1 MPKNIFP
8 IQRKKEMSSASLNFK
23 GEPIIKSD
31 APNNVR
37 AVPMTAPKSYI
48 PWTEN
53 KELKKQESELT
64 SKKTE
69 LLNMSRYFTRA
80 EEINKRSPLLR
91 QAQMKALNS
100 SYGITDEAAYNSF
113 VEKYNKSYED
123 TERLMK
129 KYNLAVDNEKTRY
142 NLWLSSLRNPLDVKK
157 ELDDIDN
164 ALWSAENRRGVAG
177 DTIVGKEL
185 DAEIASLQEKRKLLQ
200 QEQSDTSSHY
210 YASIKNRPDFDK
222 KSKWDGKLD
231 SFNTKKDRVTMDNGR
246 PIEAYATDEEVQ
258 IYNYLKNTEGI
269 AAATAYLKYMSDT
282 WTRRK
287 AGELVEATEKFPTVI
302 EQASKATQSLGAGV
316 QRAGQGMYSAATGK
330 TVNPTA
336 NQYAKQYYAE
346 KSNLLGK
353 VVYDIAESIG
363 NMAPG
368 ILLSAVTGNPTA
380 GLVSIGVSSG
390 GNAYNEARKNGASKA
405 DAYAYGTLVGTSE
418 AILGKVLGGISS
430 LGGGKIGTAVA
441 AKLNAADKAFL
452 AVAGK
457 LAANGISEGVEE
469 GLQTILE
476 PIFATM
482 VLDEKYKPAQFSDVV
497 YSALLGFLSAGFL
510 EGSNTTAEYFNSPL
524 DQKVIDKYISDG
536 EKAAENSLERAI
548 FDDIKSK
555 LSANPNAQIT
565 GFDVGRIA
573 RYYKDTRKAEKK
585 ANKELKKTLIETS
598 ENETTPSTPAE
609 APATP
614 QSEEQFAEFEEATP
628 VSTFSE
634 YSNKAPLD
642 KQKTSTSEKKSNS
655 FYISKN
661 TDGDYFVDVTEDILD
676 TNNGESIART
686 LQRVISEK
694 FNNLISANGQK
705 IQINKTTNDE
715 FRDSNS
721 ARTVLKTSQAAY
733 EDKLRTIA
741 NADEIIKAAKNWINE
756 ELKHTRKDD
765 IVSFGRGEILY
776 RVGSNGYS
784 ANVLVGIRKNGAAVL
799 YDLINI
805 TEKEIVEAPVTR
817 ANPMDS
823 PRRQNTSTDTNYTTP
838 SSQSQPLKSTIP
850 TVSRDGIEIKPET
863 DPEVQS
869 RIASAKDELERT
881 GILSGASDTT
891 INTVR
896 RLSKLL
902 KTDIR
907 FEAVPDIV
915 GKDGKAYNQ
924 NGRYDHDDGIIYINM
939 GSGTDTYTQIIAHE
953 FTHSIE
959 GTDLY
964 TKLEKYARKF
974 HNGKAGEGAFNA
986 NAREILEQYRAA
998 GKDYDIR
1005 KAQAEVVSNYVANE
1019 LLNNEAN
1026 IELLVK
1032 ENRTLAEK
1040 LKDVVDKVLSI
1051 IGKDGTKKEVQTKAK
1066 LTRMSKLLGD
1076 ALKVRDS
1083 RTDKTSDIKSR
1094 YKELRRKIL
1103 SEEISQ
1109 EDYEA
1114 ELDELDN
1121 EALSMGLDLVEL
1133 MKGGESY
1140 YINKTF
1146 ASEIDEWVKAKKTE
1160 GDFFIL
1166 GSTGDVLQGLGAI
1179 ESDIYMMSSKI
1190 NEILSKH
1197 PEMTIEEIKKIPQIL
1212 ENPILILKS
1221 KNIGRNNKQNT
1232 RLVIFGTAKAKD
1244 GNKILS
1250 VLDLRPIEN
1259 NLAINDMQKVSSAY
1273 TKDVNPVDFVKDSLV
1288 VYADKKATAKLLR
1301 TIGFKMPIELQQSG
1315 YIGSISYNGQNVKIS
1330 GESFSSVF
1338 KEKESNSDSYSI
1350 TPEKAAEESIDK
1362 STSDVSVVTR
1372 LPIQSL
1378 GKLRAV
1384 EKGLRKVI
1392 GDIYKIKYA
1401 RVDELKPAIRKLT
1414 EKYLSDGK
1422 ITAEDIAEFTDFIKN
1437 TFDIDST
1444 KEDTNRVRYQLNE
1457 AITEDLKYIRDFF
1470 KQLEKDAN
1478 AQPEWVQESR
1488 KESAK
1493 RFSNKKIRE
1502 FRNWVRDEFSVPESE
1517 KETLD
1522 ALIAN
1527 VVARIENGTV
1537 PKEIIDAFFEAVF
1550 NSAEVTEEREKLYD
1564 EFTKQVL
1571 GLARDV
1577 TTSQKYAQG
1586 TTTVEQEMEV
1596 ETNDVDVDELL
1607 EVMEKMKK
1615 ERKKMLSVRGRT
1627 ILSKKDEGALRAILD
1642 GHITVDQLSDEYNK
1656 KDIEAIYEASK
1667 EYTRLKNIV
1676 DEQRRQIHK
1685 RRYDMARKYL
1695 ADGDI
1700 LTGFRDRNHGLLY
1713 MLNPM
1718 ERNLRYVGKRSQL
1731 SEDLIDAYIKP
1742 IKRANQKA
1750 ILYKN
1755 SIVQKIEAL
1764 KLSRKIKAGD
1774 EFSEAYAVQFVG
1786 EAENNIKYLKKL
1798 NDNRATKDGHTLEE
1812 WQTMLDNFWKV
1823 NPSIDRNKINNAVDV
1838 FHEIYDDL
1846 FEKMNEARVRNGYE
1860 PISYRQGY
1868 FPHFSP
1874 KESNDILA
1882 QFGKALG
1889 ITVEFSGLPTDINGL
1904 TQNFRPGMRY
1914 QAFANERLGFETVFD
1929 AVEGLHR
1936 YLDTATDVIYQTDN
1950 ICNLRALAQQI
1961 RYQASD
1967 EGKRKRED
1975 FIRARTD
1982 LDETERA
1989 AVLDR
1994 IHEGGKYTL
2003 SNFVNDLEEYTN
2015 LLAGKKSKWDRG
2027 AEALLGRNIYGLM
2040 KSISGKIAANM
2051 VAWNVGSWLTNFIPL
2066 VQGATGLDTKHML
2079 IGMKETILNC
2089 HKADGFESQSVW
2101 LTTRRGSEELLKRY
2115 ELTNIPTTKIGK
2127 ALDKEAIHK
2136 IGRALDKSAEIGM
2149 IPMEAID
2156 MFVSNT
2162 LVRGRYHQNMDKG
2175 MDSES
2180 ALKEADSWV
2189 AGIMADRSKGG
2200 LPTIFGA
2207 TNPMVKLLTQFQVEV
2222 ANQIGFFY
2230 SDVLELDM
2238 PKDLRDKE
2246 AKAIVLAIAKYIIG
2260 AYLYN
2265 ELYEFLTGRRPALDP
2280 LGIINDSIGDFS
2292 GKKLRDPVDAIVSL
2306 AKGENFLD
2314 EAYKM
2319 PLGEAMWEFTM
2330 ELAEETPFVGGLL
2343 GGGRI
2348 PISSALPSASNMV
2361 KSVGKD
2367 GALRKIGKELLK
2379 PVTYSVLPGGGG
2391 QISKTV
2397 KGISAVA
2404 QGGKYGKDNKGRE
2417 ILQYPITP
2425 NPWTAFQSAVFGP
2438 TATKGGREWINSN
2451 FKSSLSYVETKA
2463 YKEAVY
2469 EGLTQDD
2476 AYDLIETVS
2485 SAGDKNSQKIAALNK
2500 AKVPQ
2505 NVKRAVYDQMFLS
2518 ESPNKVATLNALDKV
2533 GAYRDIIIDFML
2545 EHPDVSSQ
2553 EELMSIWGDKI
2564 KTGRIVGSESS
2575 FTKQEKAAIL
2585 QTVLPNTKNN
2595 PYWPE
2600 LKESVYY
2607 VVHPDVKLEDEEKKR
2622 NKK

>member
-1 MPKNIFP
+1 MNSPL
-8 IQRKKEMSSASLNFK
+8 SFK
-23 GEPIIKSD
+23 GEALPISD

-53 KELKKQESELT
+53 KDFKAQEAELNKRSSEL
-64 SKKTE
+64 
-69 LLNMSRYFTRA
+69 SRYSKYFERA
-80 EEINKRSPLLR
+80 EELSKRSPILR

-100 SYGITDEAAYNSF
+100 QYGISDEESFNRFINDYAALVS
-113 VEKYNKSYED
+113 D
-123 TERLMK
+123 TEKLTK
-129 KYNLAVDNEKTRY
+129 KYNLAAENEATRY
-142 NLWLSSLRNPLDVKK
+142 KLWQSSLRPYAEVQS
-157 ELDDIDN
+157 DID
-164 ALWSAENRRGVAG
+164 ALDSETFELERQRSENLKNNMVNDGMFKSPTLQNSVL
-177 DTIVGKEL
+177 TEEGKKAN
-185 DAEIASLQEKRKLLQ
+185 AEIASKLEDAKKRRESLQRE
-200 QEQSDTSSHY
+200 
-210 YASIKNRPDFDK
+210 
-222 KSKWDGKLD
+222 
-231 SFNTKKDRVTMDNGR
+231 KKDSQDYYYSTLKDREDFSKNNGR
-246 PIEAYATDEEVQ
+246 DVSGKMPRNPEYSGREPTAMSYATDEELE
-258 IYNYLKNTEGI
+258 IYNYLFNTEGSK
-269 AAATAYLKYMSDT
+269 AAGDYASFMSDT
-282 WTRRK
+282 WNRRK
-287 AGELVEATEKFPTVI
+287 AGEKVAKTEALPAVF
-302 EQASKATQSLGAGV
+302 EQLSKAKQSFGAGV
-316 QRAGQGMYSAATGK
+316 ERFGQGVYSAITGK
-330 TVNPTA
+330 TANTTA
-336 NQYAKQYYAE
+336 QQFAKQTYRE
-346 KSNLLGK
+346 KSNGIGK
-353 VVYDIAESIG
+353 AVYDLSESIG

-368 ILLSAVTGNPTA
+368 ILLSAVTGSPTA

-418 AILGKVLGGISS
+418 AILGKALGGISS
-430 LGGGKIGTAVA
+430 LGGGKIGAAVA

-482 VLDEKYKPAQFSDVV
+482 VLDEKYKPAQFSDVA

-510 EGSNTTAEYFNSPL
+510 EGGNTTAEYFNAPL

-548 FDDIKSK
+548 SDDIKAK
-555 LSANPNAQIT
+555 LAANPNAQIT

-585 ANKELKKTLIETS
+585 ANKELKKTLIETA
-598 ENETTPSTPAE
+598 EKETTSPTPAE
-609 APATP
+609 APATSQP
-614 QSEEQFAEFEEATP
+614 EEQLTEFEEATP
-628 VSTFSE
+628 V
-634 YSNKAPLD
+634 ND
-642 KQKTSTSEKKSNS
+642 
-655 FYISKN
+655 N
-661 TDGDYFVDVTEDILD
+661 TPDVTPEPVANEPA
-676 TNNGESIART
+676 TPSESTA
-686 LQRVISEK
+686 
-694 FNNLISANGQK
+694 
-705 IQINKTTNDE
+705 KTT
-715 FRDSNS
+715 
-721 ARTVLKTSQAAY
+721 
-733 EDKLRTIA
+733 
-741 NADEIIKAAKNWINE
+741 
-756 ELKHTRKDD
+756 
-765 IVSFGRGEILY
+765 
-776 RVGSNGYS
+776 
-784 ANVLVGIRKNGAAVL
+784 
-799 YDLINI
+799 
-805 TEKEIVEAPVTR
+805 
-817 ANPMDS
+817 
-823 PRRQNTSTDTNYTTP
+823 
-838 SSQSQPLKSTIP
+838 P

-863 DPEVQS
+863 DPEIQARV
-869 RIASAKDELERT
+869 ASAKDELERT

-907 FEAVPDIV
+907 FEVVSKIA
-915 GKDGKAYNQ
+915 GKDGETYDQ
-924 NGRYDHDDGIIYINM
+924 NGRYDRDDGIIYINM
-939 GSGTDTYTQIIAHE
+939 DSGTDTYTQIIAHE
-953 FTHSIE
+953 FTHSVE
-959 GTDLY
+959 GTKLY
-964 TKLEKYARKF
+964 AMLEKYARKF
-974 HNGKAGEGAFNA
+974 HNGKAGEGAFDA
-986 NAREILEQYRAA
+986 EARAILARYRAA
-998 GKDYDIR
+998 NKNYDIGR
-1005 KAQAEVVSNYVANE
+1005 AQAEVVSNYVADH

-1026 IELLVK
+1026 IERLVK

-1040 LKDVVDKVLSI
+1040 LKDIVDIVLSA
-1051 IGKDGTKKEVQTKAK
+1051 IGKDGTKKEAQTRAK
-1066 LTRMSKLLGD
+1066 LTRMSKLLNK
-1076 ALKVRDS
+1076 ALETRNAFPKF
-1083 RTDKTSDIKSR
+1083 KKDIETRLS
-1094 YKELRRKIL
+1094 ELRRDFNEGDI
-1103 SEEISQ
+1103 SESEYDQ
-1109 EDYEA
+1109 K
-1114 ELDELDN
+1114 LDELDN
-1121 EALSMGLDLVEL
+1121 EALSMGLDLQEL
-1133 MKGGESY
+1133 MKGVESGISY
-1140 YINKTF
+1140 SLTREELLSLNIDWDENIKSSLKEQLKKHLEEVNVMEPVTEVVYEKSNKTPYYALLNEQLKKWGYKIDTQLYGSIFFDKNAINSLGGYIETDSEKAAALAAPYVIKRGIVISGHKNHKNNGSTSLTF
-1146 ASEIDEWVKAKKTE
+1146 AAPVIINRHRGNVAVSVIYGKGRVHSLRILTPEGEEFVLAKKENAEPITTNS
-1160 GDFFIL
+1160 DFTAGRRENTTKAPHI
-1166 GSTGDVLQGLGAI
+1166 SSASIDSIPQPSKKVN
-1179 ESDIYMMSSKI
+1179 SKI
-1190 NEILSKH
+1190 D
-1197 PEMTIEEIKKIPQIL
+1197 T
-1212 ENPILILKS
+1212 
-1221 KNIGRNNKQNT
+1221 
-1232 RLVIFGTAKAKD
+1232 
-1244 GNKILS
+1244 
-1250 VLDLRPIEN
+1250 
-1259 NLAINDMQKVSSAY
+1259 
-1273 TKDVNPVDFVKDSLV
+1273 
-1288 VYADKKATAKLLR
+1288 
-1301 TIGFKMPIELQQSG
+1301 
-1315 YIGSISYNGQNVKIS
+1315 
-1330 GESFSSVF
+1330 
-1338 KEKESNSDSYSI
+1338 DSYSI

-1362 STSDVSVVTR
+1362 STSDVSIVTR
-1372 LPIQSL
+1372 LPVQSL

-1414 EKYLSDGK
+1414 EKYLSEGK
-1422 ITAEDIAEFTDFIKN
+1422 ITAEDITEFTDFIKT
-1437 TFDIDST
+1437 TFGIESA

-1457 AITEDLKYIRDFF
+1457 AITEDLKYIRNFF

-1488 KESAK
+1488 EERAK

-1502 FRNWVRDEFSVPESE
+1502 FRSWVREEFSIPESE
-1517 KETLD
+1517 REALD

-1537 PKEIIDAFFEAVF
+1537 PKNVIDSFFGAAF
-1550 NSAEVTEEREKLYD
+1550 NSAEVTEDSLKRDFPDVYRALRRDKLTLTESEKSDLAGYDSYKEFREDAQGYLNLGKDGTSVEDMYAFCHELAPSLFPIYIDNTNDQAVRLLEVSKMFTPKKRWAFEKMTQEERENLYD
-1564 EFTKQVL
+1564 ELTKQVL
-1571 GLARDV
+1571 DLARDV

-1586 TTTVEQEMEV
+1586 TSTVEQESEV
-1596 ETNDVDVDELL
+1596 ESNDVDVEELL

-1615 ERKKMLSVRGRT
+1615 ERRKMLSARGRT
-1627 ILSKKDEGALRAILD
+1627 ILSEKDEGALRAILD

-1656 KDIEAIYEASK
+1656 KDIKAIYEASK

-1676 DEQRRQIHK
+1676 DEQRRQIHE

-1731 SEDLIDAYIKP
+1731 AEDLIDAYIKP
-1742 IKRANQKA
+1742 IKRANRNA

-1755 SIVQKIEAL
+1755 SIVQKIEDL
-1764 KLSRKIKAGD
+1764 GLSRKVKTGD
-1774 EFSEAYAVQFVG
+1774 GFSEAYAVQFVG

-1823 NPSIDRNKINNAVDV
+1823 NPGIDRNKINNAVDV
-1838 FHEIYDDL
+1838 FREIYDDL
-1846 FEKMNEARVRNGYE
+1846 FKKMNESRVRNGYE
-1860 PISYRQGY
+1860 PISYRREY

-1882 QFGKALG
+1882 QFGKSLG

-1904 TQNFRPGMRY
+1904 TQDFRPGMRY

-1936 YLDTATDVIYQTDN
+1936 YLDTAADVIYQTDN
-1950 ICNLRALAQQI
+1950 ICNLRALSQQI

-1975 FIRARTD
+1975 FIRLRTD

-1989 AVLDR
+1989 AVLDK

-2027 AEALLGRNIYGLM
+2027 AEALFGRSLYGLM
-2040 KSISGKIAANM
+2040 KNVSGRIAANM

-2066 VQGATGLDTKHML
+2066 VQGATGLDTKYML
-2079 IGMKETILNC
+2079 VGMGEAMRNLYE
-2089 HKADGFESQSVW
+2089 ADGFESLSVW
-2101 LTTRRGSEELLKRY
+2101 LTNRRGSEELLKRY
-2115 ELTNIPTTKIGK
+2115 ELTNIPTSKLGK
-2127 ALDKEAIHK
+2127 ALDKEALHK

-2175 MDSES
+2175 MTEEA
-2180 ALKEADSWV
+2180 ALEEADSWV

-2207 TNPMVKLLTQFQVEV
+2207 TNPIVKLLTQFQVEV
-2222 ANQIGFFY
+2222 ANQIGFFF
-2230 SDVLELDM
+2230 SDL
-2238 PKDLRDKE
+2238 PIQLRDKE
-2246 AKAIVLAIAKYIIG
+2246 AKAIVLAIAKYVIG

-2265 ELYEFLTGRRPALDP
+2265 ELYELLTGRRPALDP

-2292 GKKLRDPVDAIVSL
+2292 GKKFRDPVDAIVSL
-2306 AKGENFLD
+2306 AKGKSFLD
-2314 EAYKM
+2314 DAYKL

-2330 ELAEETPFVGGLL
+2330 ELAEEAPFVGGLL

-2348 PISSALPSASNMV
+2348 PISSALPSIPNII
-2361 KSVGKD
+2361 KSVGKN
-2367 GALRKIGKELLK
+2367 GAWGKVGKELLK

-2391 QISKTV
+2391 QISKAV
-2397 KGISAVA
+2397 KGISALA
-2404 QGGKYGKDNKGRE
+2404 KGGKYGTDTKGRE

-2425 NPWTAFQSAVFGP
+2425 NPWTATRSVLFGP
-2438 TATKGGREWINSN
+2438 TATKGGKDWIDSN

-2469 EGLTQDD
+2469 EGMTQDE
-2476 AYDLIETVS
+2476 AYDLIDTIS
-2485 SAGDKNSQKIAALNK
+2485 SAGDKNSQKIAALND

-2505 NVKRAVYDQMFLS
+2505 SVKRAVYEQMFLS
-2518 ESPNKVATLNALDKV
+2518 ESPTKAATLNALDEV
-2533 GAYRDIIIDFML
+2533 GAYRDVVIDFML
-2545 EHPDVSSQ
+2545 EHPEVSSQ
-2553 EELMSIWGDKI
+2553 EELMAIFGDKI
-2564 KTGRIVGSESS
+2564 KAGRIVGNSSS
-2575 FTKQEKAAIL
+2575 FTKKEKAAIL
-2585 QTVLPNTKNN
+2585 QTVLPNTKSN